1 MQENLYEWIYSYF
14 LMDEQAFKA
23 LVQYFRPITVAILY
37 MLAPN
42 IKDDYDRNRYL
53 LYADQV
59 LYDCLI
65 LCRVDQYSKLK
76 GFYRKVLRNRLID
89 LLKTEFNH
97 SPERFYTV
105 VSLDE
110 LDGNMS
116 SYYYYIDNRFKMSVH
131 EEIMLK
137 LESDDLME
145 EIQAGLSPD
154 EWTIFLLKK
163 NGFTSKDIADIL
175 QISVRKVSYTLGKI
189 KKWYKQR

>member
-37 MLAPN
+37 MLTPN
-42 IKDDYDRNRYL
+42 LKDDYDRNKYL
-53 LYADQV
+53 AYADQI

-65 LCRVDQYSKLK
+65 LCRTDQYSKLK
-76 GFYRKVLRNRLID
+76 GFYRKVLKNRLID
-89 LLKTEFNH
+89 LLKKEFNH
-97 SPERFYTV
+97 SPQRFYSV

-110 LDGNMS
+110 LEGNMS
-116 SYYYYIDNRFKMSVH
+116 SYYYYIDSQFKMSVH
-131 EEIMLK
+131 DQIMVK
-137 LESDDLME
+137 LESDDLMK
-145 EIQAGLSPD
+145 EIQADLSAD

-175 QISVRKVSYTLGKI
+175 QISIRKVSYTLSKI